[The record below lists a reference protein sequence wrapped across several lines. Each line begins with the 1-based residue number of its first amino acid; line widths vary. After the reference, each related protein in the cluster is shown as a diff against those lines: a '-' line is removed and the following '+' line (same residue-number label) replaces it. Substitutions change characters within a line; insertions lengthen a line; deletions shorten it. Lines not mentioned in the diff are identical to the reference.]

1 MRILRRL
8 RFRRRVRFFFHLA
21 RILAAALCCGV
32 EERGRGRSTFAGF
45 QRNAGEK
52 RNCPPHAG
60 VFWVGRTPAGIG
72 FDTQNRVNS
81 GLAPLRNFHVADSAR
96 RASPSLLG
104 GAPARLPRFRATGA
118 RRRRHSSPRFV
129 TARFCF
135 SRLRGG
141 VPRGGRVCS
150 GASSAPSRRSVSTTF
165 RRLFSRSPASPLLAF
180 RRPRHGFPPRRRAD
194 ERRARRG
201 VPVQDLPQPGGV
213 RAVLAHVVRARLLR
227 GMPERLDGAQRG
239 P

>member
-1 MRILRRL
+1 MLRCRGK
-8 RFRRRVRFFFHLA
+8 RERPVDV
-21 RILAAALCCGV
+21 CGFSAK
-32 EERGRGRSTFAGF
+32 RGRKAKLPTTRGCFLGRSDT
-45 QRNAGEK
+45 
-52 RNCPPHAG
+52 
-60 VFWVGRTPAGIG
+60 GRRG